1 MKSTPQP
8 LAIKDEKSAKQRI
21 WLRWVKYFGL
31 GIFCNGLTLGLAF
44 SYLKKTPPT
53 YTSELLLHV
62 AGNAPGVSVNLPDI
76 GQANTSSATSFG
88 ANSDPRENYKTI
100 ATSPTV
106 LSIAAKSLKIEDAEF
121 GKPAID
127 LIHNTTFLLLEVD
140 GKNPKQAREKAWSL
154 YNAFYNRLNAL
165 RTAEQ
170 QERNKS
176 VRQSLQDAKA
186 SLAEAQQRLSGYKL
200 DSGFDSSDQIK
211 DIISHIGNLQAKRIE
226 TLAQHEHTVN
236 RLNQLANTL
245 RISPQKAADALI
257 LQTDQEF
264 QKSLKEY
271 TDNTTILTGLLP
283 NRGNN
288 YPDVRE
294 ARQKQQAALSAMLK
308 RGQILLEIPVEQLN
322 LERLILDNSNGSGTK
337 RADLFIQL
345 IDLNA
350 EHQGLNGQLAT
361 FSEQIK
367 NLETKLR
374 ILSQK
379 ESIYASLDRDLQIAQ
394 AVFASTLTK
403 IDLSKGD
410 RFASFPLMQLIE
422 EPSLPTKP
430 TSPKP
435 KLVLAGALLG
445 SIFISA
451 GLTLIW
457 WREPLVETT
466 KFIIRK
472 IFA

>member
-1 MKSTPQP
+1 MESSPQP
-8 LAIKDEKSAKQRI
+8 LAIKDENSAKQKI
-21 WLRWVKYFGL
+21 WWRWIKYLLL
-31 GIFCNGLTLGLAF
+31 GIVCNGSTWGLAL

-106 LSIAAKSLKIEDAEF
+106 LTIAAKSLKMEDTEF

-127 LIHNTTFLLLEVD
+127 LIHNTTFLLVEVD
-140 GKNPKQAREKAWSL
+140 GKNPKQAREKAWSF
-154 YNAFYNRLNAL
+154 YNAFYNRLNTL
-165 RTAEQ
+165 RTSEQ

-176 VRQSLQDAKA
+176 VQEALKDARA
-186 SLAEAQQRLSGYKL
+186 RLTEAQQQLSGYKL

-226 TLAQHEHTVN
+226 TLAQHQHTVN
-236 RLNQLANTL
+236 RLNELAATL

-271 TDNTTILTGLLP
+271 TDNTTVLTELLP

-308 RGQILLEIPVEQLN
+308 RGQILLGIPVEQLN

-345 IDLNA
+345 IDLSA

-361 FSEQIK
+361 FYQQIK
-367 NLETKLR
+367 NLETKLK

-422 EPSLPTKP
+422 EPSLPTEP
-430 TSPKP
+430 TAPKP
-435 KLVLAGALLG
+435 KLVFAGALLG

-457 WREPLVETT
+457 WREPLVEVT
-466 KFIIRK
+466 KIIIRK